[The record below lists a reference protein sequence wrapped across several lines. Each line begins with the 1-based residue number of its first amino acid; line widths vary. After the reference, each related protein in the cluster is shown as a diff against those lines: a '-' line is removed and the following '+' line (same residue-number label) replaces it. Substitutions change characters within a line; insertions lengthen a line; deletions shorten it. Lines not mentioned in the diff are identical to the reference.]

1 MPIDPLPPAD
11 AKAAP
16 RVAVGNETATNAGA
30 PISGGSRE
38 AVGATALLPSSVVSP
53 GLDRADIQPLN
64 VPTALGILVGE
75 ARTALGLPPL
85 NSPIQSPAQAAIGL
99 VQIFLAS
106 LPPMLAEPLD
116 PEAPRD
122 VTLPLD
128 VTLTLHAEAAPPE
141 MVDTAVAVAWNG
153 ALVLLRARLGASME
167 QAAATVSTWRD
178 ADPVVIHAVNE
189 SRTMVL
195 LAVGDAPLDGLF
207 ARPEWL
213 WLAPRLEA
221 FRRRR
226 RAVRRRLEDPDY
238 RTPSAA
244 DEWIPTGQ

>member
-1 MPIDPLPPAD
+1 MPIDPLPGAD
-11 AKAAP
+11 AKTAPGVAA
-16 RVAVGNETATNAGA
+16 GTKTATNAGA
-30 PISGGSRE
+30 PISGGSRA
-38 AVGATALLPSSVVSP
+38 AVGTAVLPSSVVPP
-53 GLDRADIQPLN
+53 GLDRADIQPLT
-64 VPTALGILVGE
+64 VPAALGILVGE
-75 ARTALGLPPL
+75 ARTALGLPPN

-106 LPPMLAEPLD
+106 LPPILAEPLD

-128 VTLTLHAEAAPPE
+128 VTLGLDAGAAPPE
-141 MVDTAVAVAWNG
+141 IVDAHVALA
-153 ALVLLRARLGASME
+153 ALVLLQGRSGASMA

-195 LAVGDAPLDGLF
+195 LAVGDAPLDGLL

-226 RAVRRRLEDPDY
+226 RAVRRRLQDPDY
-238 RTPSAA
+238 QTPSAA
-244 DEWIPTGQ
+244 DEWIAMEQ